1 MSDQLSAA
9 AAALN
14 APETIVQR
22 SAEARAKATGT
33 SIDDILAA
41 WAGGGSAP
49 AAPPPASE
57 PAPAPEP
64 DTTTQPAAEPAA
76 ETPTAPAPTAPA
88 PATESPAAAPAAT
101 TVVAP
106 ARPAEPPIL
115 EGRTDRPFLATIGA
129 VAALALSLVAGLFV
143 ASTPEEGNGVYTSA
157 VPLDAQGEH
166 GRTVY
171 LELGCGAC
179 HTQVVRPLVTD
190 AALGGV
196 TISDSN
202 QVLGVRRFGPDLTD
216 VASRVESASMFASV
230 LAGEGGHPAYT
241 GLSDD
246 DVAGLVA
253 YLSAT
258 NAVPTDEETDS

>member
-22 SAEARAKATGT
+22 SAEARAKATGA

-49 AAPPPASE
+49 SAPTPP

-64 DTTTQPAAEPAA
+64 STTPEPDTTTEPAP
-76 ETPTAPAPTAPA
+76 E
-88 PATESPAAAPAAT
+88 PAAAPTPPAGPAAT
-101 TVVAP
+101 AVAVP
-106 ARPAEPPIL
+106 RSPAEPPIL
-115 EGRTDRPFLATIGA
+115 EGRTDRPFLVTIGA

-216 VASRVESASMFASV
+216 VASRAESASMFASV

-253 YLSAT
+253 YLNAT